1 MCQLVS
7 DRPTP
12 VLSGHPKLPTLLSQI
27 EVDTGIDLSIV
38 TNFVSVFSC
47 RVTPMLSRS
56 DD

>member
-38 TNFVSVFSC
+38 TNFVSVISC